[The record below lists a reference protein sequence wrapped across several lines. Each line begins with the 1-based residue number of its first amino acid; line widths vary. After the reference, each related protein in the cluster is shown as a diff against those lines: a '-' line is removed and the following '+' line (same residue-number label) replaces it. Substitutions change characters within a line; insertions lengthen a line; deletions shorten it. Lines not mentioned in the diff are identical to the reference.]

1 MLEAITLGD
10 IGVMVAFLVALISGV
25 SFLLNHVKKSV
36 EKIVKEQIAPITERL
51 SDLEKDIESVDIE
64 NCKNFLVRFLADV
77 EQGIIVDEIEK
88 ERFWEQYE
96 HYTKGGHNG
105 YIKNKVSRL
114 QEKGLL

>member
-25 SFLLNHVKKSV
+25 SILLNHFKKVIKTVVKDEIDPV
-36 EKIVKEQIAPITERL
+36 NNRL
-51 SDLEKDIESVDIE
+51 SDLEKDLESVDME
-64 NCKNFLVRFLADV
+64 NCKNFLVRYLADV
-77 EQGIIVDEIEK
+77 EQGLLIDEIER

-96 HYTKGGHNG
+96 HYTNKGHNG
-105 YIKNKVSRL
+105 YIRNKVSRL